1 MKKRM
6 LSLLCV
12 LALCLGLLP
21 VTASAAGPEWTYD
34 SNAQTLTCTI
44 GEETITL
51 KEVTAGAKNN
61 LTIGIN
67 RNFSG
72 TALDLSGT
80 VTDESG
86 NTYTITSIG
95 YNAFLFN
102 TNLQSIVLP
111 SSLTSIGSVAFSGC
125 SGLKSIELLGD
136 LKSIGNSAFSGC
148 SSLTTIDLPDGLE
161 SIGES
166 AFQDCSGL
174 TAIKLSAS
182 LTSIGQKAF
191 YGCSGLTSIELP
203 EGVTSIGDYAFY
215 NCSGLTS
222 IKLPE
227 GVTSIGDYAFYNC
240 SGLTSIKLPEGLE
253 SIGDCAFFSCSS
265 LDTIQLPDGLE
276 SIKIGTFSGCS
287 SLTSIELPKGLKSLG
302 KSTFYGCSSLTTIN
316 LPDSVESIGER
327 AFQNCRGLTSI
338 KLSTNLTSIGQYAFT
353 GCSGLTK
360 IDLPE
365 SLTSIGG
372 YAFADFSGLTTIV
385 LPKGLESIGERAF
398 SGCSG
403 LTTIDLPDSV
413 ESIGE
418 YAFQNCRGLTSI
430 KLSTS
435 LTSIGQYAFSG
446 CSGLTKIDLPE
457 SLTSIGESAFYGCS
471 SLTSIELP
479 EGLESIG
486 NRTFDNCSGL
496 TSIDLPDGVTS
507 IGGSAFYGCSGLT
520 SIDLPDGLTSIG
532 TYAFSGCSSLTS
544 IDLPD
549 GLTSIGAYAFGSC
562 NNLSTII
569 LLSEKPPTIIPFSS
583 GNVSLGFPETTQ
595 IFVPLESVG
604 EYKEDYNWKNYADR
618 ISPINGNLSI
628 SCPTS
633 PQMEEGALTPV
644 TITLKNTGN
653 VPLTSLTASLT
664 NGEEYFT
671 ITGLGSTLAAEEE
684 TTFTILPN
692 ADLVPGTYSATVQ
705 VESNLAEPVTGSFT
719 LTVVAEYRPILTPTK
734 TLSQQAMDK
743 IEAAKDGDTV
753 EITLS
758 TGNTKLDKEVFEELA
773 GQDITLVVKLSG
785 GVSWTVNGQD
795 IPENATLTD
804 IDLGVSMNTSTIPV
818 NVINQVTGEK
828 SAVQMTLAHDGE
840 FGFTMTLTAPVGAEN
855 KGLWANL
862 YYYDAIS
869 KRMLF
874 EAAAQ
879 VDEDGKASL
888 PFDHAGEFAIVLDTK
903 SHELPF
909 DDVNVGD
916 WFQAAVEYVYR
927 NGIMTGTSATTFEPG
942 TTLSRAMV
950 AQILYNLEGQP
961 TVEGES
967 TFSDTSTHWA
977 AKAIAWAKQTG
988 VVAGY
993 EDNTFQPNKA
1003 VTREELAQ
1011 MLYNYAKYKDYDLT
1025 ASGDLT
1031 AFPDGEEVSSWA
1043 ETAMAWANGNK
1054 LINGHDNGTLEPG
1067 GDSTRAQAA
1076 SILMNFDV
1084 NLAN

>member
-1 MKKRM
+1 MKKRF

-21 VTASAAGPEWTYD
+21 VTASAAGQEWTYN
-34 SNAQTLTCTI
+34 SSTQTLTCTI

-51 KEVTAGAKNN
+51 NNVKADARNN
-61 LTIGIN
+61 LTIGN
-67 RNFSG
+67 NFAFSG
-72 TALDLSGT
+72 TTLDLSGT

-86 NTYTITSIG
+86 SSTYTITSIG
-95 YNAFLFN
+95 DNAFSN
-102 TNLQSIVLP
+102 
-111 SSLTSIGSVAFSGC
+111 C
-125 SGLKSIELLGD
+125 SGLISIEM
-136 LKSIGNSAFSGC
+136 S
-148 SSLTTIDLPDGLE
+148 T
-161 SIGES
+161 
-166 AFQDCSGL
+166 
-174 TAIKLSAS
+174 S

-222 IKLPE
+222 IELLGDLK
-227 GVTSIGDYAFYNC
+227 SIGESAFYGC
-240 SGLTSIKLPEGLE
+240 SGLTTINLPDSVEF
-253 SIGDCAFFSCSS
+253 IGERAFYGCSS
-265 LDTIQLPDGLE
+265 LDTIKLPDGLE

-287 SLTSIELPKGLKSLG
+287 SLTSIELPKSLKSLG

-327 AFQNCRGLTSI
+327 AFYGCSGLTSI
-338 KLSTNLTSIGQYAFT
+338 KLSTNLNSIGQYAFS
-353 GCSGLTK
+353 GCSGLTS
-360 IDLPE
+360 IDLPDGME
-365 SLTSIGG
+365 SIGERAFYGCSSLTSIE
-372 YAFADFSGLTTIV
+372 
-385 LPKGLESIGERAF
+385 LPEGLESIGERAF

-418 YAFQNCRGLTSI
+418 YAFQNCSGLTSI

-435 LTSIGQYAFSG
+435 LTSIGQYAFTG
-446 CSGLTKIDLPE
+446 CSDLTKIDLPE
-457 SLTSIGESAFYGCS
+457 SLTSIGGSAFYGCSGLITIELPEGLESIGGSAFQNCSGLTSIDLPDGLTSIGAYAFSGCS

-486 NRTFDNCSGL
+486 
-496 TSIDLPDGVTS
+496 
-507 IGGSAFYGCSGLT
+507 GSAFQNCSGLT

-569 LLSEKPPTIIPFSS
+569 LLSEEPPTIIPFSA

-604 EYKEDYNWKNYADR
+604 EYKEDDNWKNYADR

-664 NGEEYFT
+664 NGGEYFT

-705 VESNLAEPVTGSFT
+705 VESNLAEPVTDSFT

-734 TLSQQAMDK
+734 TPSQQAMDK

-785 GVSWTVNGQD
+785 GVSWTVNGQN

-804 IDLGVSMNTSTIPV
+804 LDMGVSMNTSTIPV
-818 NVINQVTGEK
+818 NLINMVTGEK
-828 SAVQMTLAHDGE
+828 GAVQMTLAHDGE
-840 FGFTMTLTAPVGAEN
+840 FGFAMTLTAPVGTEN

-862 YYYDAIS
+862 YHYDTIS
-869 KRMLF
+869 KQMLF

-879 VDEDGKASL
+879 VDASGNVAL
-888 PFDHAGEFAIVLDTK
+888 KFSHASEYAIVLDTK

-927 NGIMTGTSATTFEPG
+927 NGIMTGTSTTTFEPG

-961 TVEGES
+961 TVTEAT
-967 TFSDTSTHWA
+967 TFTDSGTHWA
-977 AKAIAWAKQTG
+977 AKAIAWAQETG
-988 VVAGY
+988 VVSGY
-993 EDNTFQPNKA
+993 EDNTFRPNKA

-1011 MLYNYAKYKDYDLT
+1011 MLYNYAKYKGYNLT